1 MKNDVIKRTLSN
13 GINVYLYVDESLKRV
28 VASYNVN
35 YGTLGF
41 FDRFYY
47 DEKPY
52 SVPPAMAHF
61 LEHTLVETAKEGNM
75 LLKFKEKSYE
85 TNAVTGLEWTSF
97 YFVGI
102 KDTWEAIKQLIKMV
116 DEPNFDAENIEK
128 VKNAVIE
135 EANMKMDSKYQHG
148 RNANRRNATLA
159 YEACHESYNIL
170 GTGET
175 TKSITLED
183 VRVCYDAYYY
193 NDNKCL
199 VIGGNF
205 DVEEMIDYLEKVYEE
220 IPSHPKKMRE
230 MDYGDLLPIRKTYE
244 ELDRPVANDYVITS
258 FKMRNDFKK
267 EKIVVDLYLYIFLR
281 MKFGSDM
288 DFVMKLAHDKIII
301 GGVGHSCFYFK
312 DTLTITFS
320 ADVLD
325 EEKFMKR
332 LKGELNSNGLDER
345 LFELIK
351 RTLKVNELSKKD
363 AIYKKLLGFHTQT
376 EFTEKLYNMDIIDKL
391 NLEELKEIVDSIDW
405 NLQTTCVIRAY
416 KNKEQN

>member
-1 MKNDVIKRTLSN
+1 MKNDVIKRTLLN

-41 FDRFYY
+41 FDKFYY

-85 TNAVTGLEWTSF
+85 ANAVTGLEWTSF

-116 DEPNFDAENIEK
+116 DEPNFDAESIEK

-193 NDNKCL
+193 NENKCL

-205 DVEEMIDYLEKVYEE
+205 DVEEMIDYLEK
-220 IPSHPKKMRE
+220 
-230 MDYGDLLPIRKTYE
+230 
-244 ELDRPVANDYVITS
+244 
-258 FKMRNDFKK
+258 

-281 MKFGSDM
+281 MKLGSDM

-325 EEKFMKR
+325 EEEFMKR
-332 LKGELNSNGLDER
+332 LKGELNSDGLDER
-345 LFELIK
+345 LFE
-351 RTLKVNELSKKD
+351 S
-363 AIYKKLLGFHTQT
+363 
-376 EFTEKLYNMDIIDKL
+376 
-391 NLEELKEIVDSIDW
+391 
-405 NLQTTCVIRAY
+405 
-416 KNKEQN
+416 